1 MHHLQSVNLYRFK
14 YRMPFTY
21 HRLSQCEDLLFPVI
35 DRSNI
40 HQAKAISELISSNLL
55 LIELL
60 SHFPF
65 AHVEYKKIEGEG
77 GDQEE
82 GWVVEIGVTHTI
94 SEKNS
99 DNSYSKKIFPNK
111 FSAKLALKK
120 HVREMEKVIQLY
132 VEDEPTDEEWRNDL
146 KLHGKQRESRKGCG
160 QRKT

>member
-1 MHHLQSVNLYRFK
+1 MAY
-14 YRMPFTY
+14 TY
-21 HRLSQCEDLLFPVI
+21 HALSAIEDILEPLAN
-35 DRSNI
+35 RGNCW
-40 HQAKAISELISSNLL
+40 QKLAIENLIGSNLFL
-55 LIELL
+55 LDLTRDLKVLQLEC
-60 SHFPF
+60 
-65 AHVEYKKIEGEG
+65 KKIEGGEG
-77 GDQEE
+77 GQEE
-82 GWVVEIGVTHTI
+82 GWVVEVGVTHTI

>member
-1 MHHLQSVNLYRFK
+1 
-14 YRMPFTY
+14 MPFTY

-40 HQAKAISELISSNLL
+40 HQAKAIDDLISSNLL

-65 AHVEYKKIEGEG
+65 ADISYKQVG
-77 GDQEE
+77 GGGGQEE

-111 FSAKLALKK
+111 FSAQRALKK
-120 HVREMEKVIQLY
+120 HVKDVKKMIQLY
-132 VEDEPTDEEWRNDL
+132 IEDELTDEEWLDSL
-146 KLHGKQRESRKGCG
+146 KLHTKRKKGKVESG
-160 QRKT
+160 QPKT

>member
-1 MHHLQSVNLYRFK
+1 
-14 YRMPFTY
+14 MPFTY
-21 HRLSQCEDLLFPVI
+21 HRLSDLESLLQPVQ
-35 DRSNI
+35 DRSSV
-40 HQAKAISELISSNLL
+40 HQSKAIDDLVSSNLL

-65 AHVEYKKIEGEG
+65 AHVEYKKVEGGEG
-77 GDQEE
+77 GQEE

-120 HVREMEKVIQLY
+120 HVMEMQKVIQLY
-132 VEDEPTDEEWRNDL
+132 VEDEPTDEEWRNSL

-160 QRKT
+160 QPKT

>member
-1 MHHLQSVNLYRFK
+1 
-14 YRMPFTY
+14 MPFTY

-35 DRSNI
+35 DRIANI
-40 HQAKAISELISSNLL
+40 HQAKAISDLISSNLL

-65 AHVEYKKIEGEG
+65 ADISYKQVGVG

-82 GWVVEIGVTHTI
+82 GWVVEVGVTHTI

-120 HVREMEKVIQLY
+120 HVREMKKVIQLY
-132 VEDEPTDEEWRNDL
+132 VEDEPTDEEWLDSL

>member
-1 MHHLQSVNLYRFK
+1 
-14 YRMPFTY
+14 MPFTY
-21 HRLSQCEDLLFPVI
+21 HRLSDLESLLFSVQ
-35 DRSNI
+35 DRSNV
-40 HQAKAISELISSNLL
+40 HQAKAIDELISSNLL

-65 AHVEYKKIEGEG
+65 ADISYKQVGGEG
-77 GDQEE
+77 GQEE

>member
-1 MHHLQSVNLYRFK
+1 MAY
-14 YRMPFTY
+14 TY
-21 HRLSQCEDLLFPVI
+21 HALSAIEDILEPLAN
-35 DRSNI
+35 RGNCW
-40 HQAKAISELISSNLL
+40 QKLAIENLIGSNLFL
-55 LIELL
+55 LDLTRDLKVLQLEC
-60 SHFPF
+60 
-65 AHVEYKKIEGEG
+65 KKIEGGEG
-77 GDQEE
+77 GQEE
-82 GWVVEIGVTHTI
+82 GWVVEVGVTHTI

-132 VEDEPTDEEWRNDL
+132 IEDEPTDEEWRNDL

>member
-1 MHHLQSVNLYRFK
+1 
-14 YRMPFTY
+14 MPIVTHF
-21 HRLSQCEDLLFPVI
+21 RLSQVEDLLFPVI
-35 DRSNI
+35 DRIANI
-40 HQAKAISELISSNLL
+40 HQAKAIEDLIGSTLYLL
-55 LIELL
+55 DLTRDLKVLQLEC
-60 SHFPF
+60 
-65 AHVEYKKIEGEG
+65 KKIEGEG

-82 GWVVEIGVTHTI
+82 GWVVEVGVTHTI